1 MVSSTIQ
8 RVLRTRGL
16 AAVVVAVVAVV
27 VGLSSSSLDVE
38 TRRLV
43 VTTMINVVL
52 VVGLYV
58 FIGLSGVLSFGH
70 LGFAAVGG
78 YACALVTMEPRL
90 KEYVLPDLPGVL
102 ADASMGTVTGI
113 LVGAGAAAL
122 VALVVALPLTRLSGL
137 AAGLATFAFL
147 EIVHTS
153 SKAGDRFTG
162 GSSGLSGIP
171 ITTTPMV
178 AGVAVAVVCV
188 VAALYERSRFGLA
201 LRASRGDETAAGS
214 VGIHVRRQ
222 RVVAL
227 VLSAAMMGAGG
238 ALYVAFLGVI
248 GTETFYLDLTF
259 LTLTMLVVGGMT
271 SLGGAVTGAVAL
283 SYLADLISRA
293 QNEPVLGIQ
302 VPAWAGISDIVMASV
317 LLLVLFL
324 RASGVLSRRFRSASG
339 AAAS

>member
-1 MVSSTIQ
+1 MGPSRLGRLVG
-8 RVLRTRGL
+8 RRGL
-16 AAVVVAVVAVV
+16 VAVAVALAALLA
-27 VGLSSSSLDVE
+27 GLNASSFESE

-43 VTTMINVVL
+43 IGTMINVVL

-58 FIGLSGVLSFGH
+58 FVGLSGVLSFGH

-78 YACALVTMEPRL
+78 YACALFTMDPQL
-90 KEYVLPDLPGVL
+90 KGYVLPDLPGFL
-102 ADASMGTVTGI
+102 AETSWGVVGGI
-113 LVGAGAAAL
+113 LVGAGVAAL

-137 AAGLATFAFL
+137 SAGLATFAFL

-178 AGVAVAVVCV
+178 AAVAVAVVCV
-188 VAALYERSRFGLA
+188 AAAAYEHSRFGLA

-227 VLSAAMMGAGG
+227 VLSAAVMGAGG

-248 GTETFYLDLTF
+248 GTESFYLDLTF
-259 LTLTMLVVGGMT
+259 LTLTMLVVGGMG
-271 SLGGAVTGAVAL
+271 SLGGAVAGAVGL
-283 SYLADLISRA
+283 SMLAEVVTRA
-293 QNEPVLGIQ
+293 QNEPVLGLQ
-302 VPAWAGISDIVMASV
+302 VPAWAGINDIVMASV
-317 LLLVLFL
+317 LLLALFV
-324 RASGVLSRRFRSASG
+324 RATGVLRRRARV
-339 AAAS
+339 APA